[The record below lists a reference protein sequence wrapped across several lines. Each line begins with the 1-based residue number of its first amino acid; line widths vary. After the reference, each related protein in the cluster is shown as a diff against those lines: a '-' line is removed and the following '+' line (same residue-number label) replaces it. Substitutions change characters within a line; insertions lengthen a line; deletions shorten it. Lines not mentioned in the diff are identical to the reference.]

1 MMRLK
6 KIIFALSQE
15 RLNGGQSPLTPQPN
29 VGSYFVL
36 PVDSPIWNS
45 FYCLFT
51 EIKIFSKL
59 FPWAGFE
66 PAYPPTQD
74 PALLWAAF
82 YCLSQKG
89 NNNLVSS
96 QTLYKLF

>member
-1 MMRLK
+1 MGD
-6 KIIFALSQE
+6 
-15 RLNGGQSPLTPQPN
+15 NPPLTPQPN
-29 VGSYFVL
+29 VVSYFVL

-74 PALLWAAF
+74 PALLWVAF
-82 YCLSQKG
+82 YCLSQQG